1 MSISTSTRLA
11 LGAVALCVLLVL
23 PLGAAASMLGQCEA
37 EAHTASGSSVSFSQD
52 EWHIKKDDVAGG
64 SGQSSSKMTKAQ
76 VGAYALGILLPITG
90 GEAKPGDD
98 GQTQGSV
105 EGIAVSTYSV
115 LGARF
120 TVMAVATGPGAASCT
135 GTLRIVLDDVNPA
148 LTLLGGGGILV
159 AIVCLLIFLALA
171 RGGSGCLPRIVGGA
185 FGLLGGCGAGLAAE
199 QFGVIVAT
207 QPIGLV
213 VAVASAVVGFLI
225 PGVFGG
231 GSGDAPTP
239 TSTPTPSAP
248 RSPAPSTTMTPED
261 YRNTATDVFTGG
273 SQPVGGSD
281 PGTPSGSQPGVTTGE
296 TYPPGAEGGGG
307 PM

>member
-1 MSISTSTRLA
+1 MA
-11 LGAVALCVLLVL
+11 LGAVAVFVLLAL
-23 PLGAAASMLGQCEA
+23 PLGAVASMLGQCEA
-37 EAHTASGSSVSFSQD
+37 EAHTASGSGVSFNQD
-52 EWHIKKDDVAGG
+52 EWHIKKADIAGG
-64 SGQSSSKMTKAQ
+64 SGQSSAKMTKAQ

-90 GEAKPGDD
+90 GEAKPGDE

-105 EGIAVSTYSV
+105 EGIAVSTYAV

-120 TVMAVATGPGAASCT
+120 TVMAVATGPGGASCT
-135 GTLRIVLDDVNPA
+135 GTIRIVLDDVNPA

-159 AIVCLLIFLALA
+159 ALVCVLIFLALA
-171 RGGSGCLPRIVGGA
+171 RGGGGCLPRIVGGA

-199 QFGVIVAT
+199 QFGVIDAT

-213 VAVASAVVGFLI
+213 VAVAAAVVGFLI

-231 GSGDAPTP
+231 GPGDAPTP
-239 TSTPTPSAP
+239 SSTPSTPSEP
-248 RSPAPSTTMTPED
+248 RSPAPSSTMTPED
-261 YRNTATDVFTGG
+261 YGNTATDVFTGG
-273 SQPVGGSD
+273 AQPVGGSD
-281 PGTPSGSQPGVTTGE
+281 PGTPSGSQPGVSTGE